1 MQDIDAIKKE
11 EKRKLSELKTKDS
24 DKLKKEKEYKG
35 AYIDQEEHVYQ
46 YRGLWVPR
54 ELWEDKELG
63 WTEKR
68 MMIEIMNR
76 SIDNKMVCTTQ
87 FLADIM
93 DLKHITAHK
102 TLMSL
107 LSKEY
112 LQVVHIRKTGGR
124 DKARRYLRINKYKY
138 LD

>member
-35 AYIDQEEHVYQ
+35 AYIDQEEHGYQ

-54 ELWEDKELG
+54 ELWEDTDIG

-68 MMIEIMNR
+68 MLIEILNR

-93 DLKHITAHK
+93 GLKHITAHK

-107 LSKEY
+107 LEKEY
-112 LQVVHIRKTGGR
+112 LQGVHIHKRGNHH
-124 DKARRYLRINKYKY
+124 KARRYLRINKYKY